1 MVCKL
6 YYRKAGSGDGVWE
19 VRGRKRRERGKES
32 LLGFE
37 SGKVSKEII
46 FKLRPKR

>member
-19 VRGRKRRERGKES
+19 VRGRKRREKGKERE
-32 LLGFE
+32 GEREF
-37 SGKVSKEII
+37 IR
-46 FKLRPKR
+46 F